1 MEDPTIR
8 RKERQRCITAQCNPR
23 TISASKLR
31 ERLKKEIESIEL
43 PPGYELEWGGE
54 YDSSLKAEKALFAGI
69 PVAFVIM
76 ALIIVVLFNS
86 FRQPLIIVLILPL
99 AMIGITAGLLSTLQP
114 FGFLALVGALSLI
127 GMIIKNAVVL
137 IDQIDREIQTG
148 KDPYLSVV
156 DSSVSRLRPI
166 IMASLTT
173 VLGISPLIFDRF
185 FRAMAVTIMSGL
197 TFATV
202 LTLIVVPVIYASLP

>member
-1 MEDPTIR
+1 MIV
-8 RKERQRCITAQCNPR
+8 IL
-23 TISASKLR
+23 ISFTVEILGDSLR
-31 ERLKKEIESIEL
+31 
-43 PPGYELEWGGE
+43 
-54 YDSSLKAEKALFAGI
+54 
-69 PVAFVIM
+69 
-76 ALIIVVLFNS
+76 
-86 FRQPLIIVLILPL
+86 
-99 AMIGITAGLLSTLQP
+99 
-114 FGFLALVGALSLI
+114 
-127 GMIIKNAVVL
+127 NAVVL
-137 IDQIDREIQTG
+137 IDQIDKEIQAG

-202 LTLIVVPVIYASLP
+202 LTLIVVPVLYTSLFKIGSPEK

>member
-1 MEDPTIR
+1 MIV
-8 RKERQRCITAQCNPR
+8 IL
-23 TISASKLR
+23 ISFTVEKL
-31 ERLKKEIESIEL
+31 
-43 PPGYELEWGGE
+43 G
-54 YDSSLKAEKALFAGI
+54 DSL
-69 PVAFVIM
+69 
-76 ALIIVVLFNS
+76 
-86 FRQPLIIVLILPL
+86 
-99 AMIGITAGLLSTLQP
+99 
-114 FGFLALVGALSLI
+114 
-127 GMIIKNAVVL
+127 KNAVVL
-137 IDQIDREIQTG
+137 IDQIDKEIQAG

-202 LTLIVVPVIYASLP
+202 LTLIVVPVVYTSLFKIGSPEK